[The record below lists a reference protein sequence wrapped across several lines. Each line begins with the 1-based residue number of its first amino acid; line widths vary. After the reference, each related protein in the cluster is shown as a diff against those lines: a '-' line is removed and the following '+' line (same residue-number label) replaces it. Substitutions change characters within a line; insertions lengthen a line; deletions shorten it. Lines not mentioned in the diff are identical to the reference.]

1 MSVNVS
7 EVYNA
12 FKDYFISF
20 DLRILAFKL
29 PIGRDYQWINL
40 VSSMYFS
47 EEPVE
52 NIKKIQKSLYIPK
65 AKNIHLLCFTDKSP
79 TFGSRSSGLSR
90 GGVFRIYDTITRKEE
105 AITMG
110 IFNPQFLQI
119 TEHPPYLGHFS
130 EGKLLGAASDHQL
143 LHRHKG
149 WESSNEIED
158 LIISMGFDNINQWIN
173 DTLKIEGYG
182 KGNENSFFIGLPI
195 KGKIIDLKIKE
206 NEVTFNI
213 KAHKHLSNLQI
224 NVYNKKE
231 ERNFYKTYERRFKL
245 LTSQNDKN
253 DSVSYIDKV
262 TFNKIQPNDLIEAR
276 LISVKFPKIKI
287 DYKRSF
293 PPLENTLEPLINAFR
308 KFYNLDQLKN
318 QLLNP
323 EETTPLKKSVRHDPS
338 WLFEEAISWLLSI
351 GGLSVV
357 RLGEKEI
364 IHLDY
369 GRNLSADILAYKENE
384 YLFVVDCDINHV
396 DQKKIQNLLRICE
409 ICKEVQN
416 EIGKPR
422 IIPVIF
428 IPKKTQ
434 IPKIPTIFRVIDGP
448 QIERLLKYAINGDT
462 EGFVTFLRQ

>member
-1 MSVNVS
+1 MSINVS
-7 EVYNA
+7 EVYDA

-29 PIGRDYQWINL
+29 PIGRDYQWTNL

-47 EEPVE
+47 EEPVK
-52 NIKKIQKSLYIPK
+52 NVKKLQKSLYIPK
-65 AKNIHLLCFTDKSP
+65 TKNIHLFCFADKTS
-79 TFGSRSSGLSR
+79 TFGSRSSGLNR
-90 GGVFRIYDTITRKEE
+90 GGVFRIHDTITRKEE

-110 IFNPQFLQI
+110 IFNPQFLHI
-119 TEHPPYLGHFS
+119 TEHPPYLSHFS

-143 LHRHKG
+143 LHRHEG
-149 WESSNEIED
+149 WECSNEIED
-158 LIISMGFDNINQWIN
+158 LIISRGFDNINQWIN
-173 DTLKIEGYG
+173 DILKIEGYG
-182 KGNENSFFIGLPI
+182 KGNKNSFFIGLPI

-213 KAHKHLSNLQI
+213 KAPKKLSKLQI
-224 NVYNKKE
+224 NVYNKKV
-231 ERNFYKTYERRFKL
+231 ERNFYKTSERRFKL
-245 LTSQNDKN
+245 LTPQNDKN
-253 DSVSYIDKV
+253 DSVLYIDKV
-262 TFNKIQPNDLIEAR
+262 TFNKILPNNLIEAQ
-276 LISVKFPKIKI
+276 LISVNFPRIKI
-287 DYKRSF
+287 DYKRSW
-293 PPLENTLEPLINAFR
+293 PPLENTLEPLLNAFR
-308 KFYNLDQLKN
+308 KFYNLDEFEN

-323 EETTPLKKSVRHDPS
+323 EETAPIKKSVRHDPS
-338 WLFEEAISWLLSI
+338 WLFEEAVSWLLSI

-364 IHLDY
+364 IHLEY
-369 GRNLSADILAYKENE
+369 GRNLSADILAYKEND

-396 DQKKIQNLLRICE
+396 DQKKIQNLLRIGE
-409 ICKEVQN
+409 ICKDVQN

-434 IPKIPTIFRVIDGP
+434 IPKIPTGFRVIDGP
-448 QIERLLKYAINGDT
+448 KIERLLKYAINGDT

>member
-29 PIGRDYQWINL
+29 PIGRDYQWTNL

-52 NIKKIQKSLYIPK
+52 NIKKLQKSLYIPK
-65 AKNIHLLCFTDKSP
+65 AKNIRLFCFTDKSP
-79 TFGSRSSGLSR
+79 TFESRSYGLNR
-90 GGVFRIYDTITRKEE
+90 GGVFRINDTITRKEV

-110 IFNPQFLQI
+110 IFNPQFLHV
-119 TEHPPYLGHFS
+119 TEHPPFLSPFS
-130 EGKLLGAASDHQL
+130 EGKLLGAASDHQIL
-143 LHRHKG
+143 NRHKG

-158 LIISMGFDNINQWIN
+158 LIISMGFDDINQWIN

-182 KGNENSFFIGLPI
+182 KGNKNSFFIGLPI

-213 KAHKHLSNLQI
+213 KAHKNLSNLQI
-224 NVYNKKE
+224 NIYKKIE
-231 ERNFYKTYERRFKL
+231 ERGYYRIYERHHKP
-245 LTSQNDKN
+245 LTSQKDMNDY
-253 DSVSYIDKV
+253 VLYIDKV
-262 TFNKIQPNDLIEAR
+262 VFNKIHPNDLIEAQ
-276 LISVKFPKIKI
+276 LISVNFPRIKI
-287 DYKRSF
+287 DFKRSW
-293 PPLENTLEPLINAFR
+293 PPLENTLEPLINTFR
-308 KFYNLDQLKN
+308 KFYNLDQFKN

-323 EETTPLKKSVRHDPS
+323 EETTPIKKSVRHNPS
-338 WLFEEAISWLLSI
+338 WLFEEAVSWLLSI

-357 RLGEKEI
+357 RLGENEI

-369 GRNLSADILAYKENE
+369 GRNLSVDILAYKENE
-384 YLFVVDCDINHV
+384 YLFLVDCDINHV
-396 DQKKIQNLLRICE
+396 DQKKIQNLLRIGE

-434 IPKIPTIFRVIDGP
+434 IPKIPTNFRVIDGP